1 MDVKYIYNIYMSD
14 FLRFIG
20 IGARAAQ
27 SKYDVDI
34 FNLKKKG
41 CENNGGKIIFSNNA
55 DTCEVTKS
63 DGSKKYIYP
72 VEIVFGEKKEKQSG
86 GRKRK
91 TKTKKNKTKKNK
103 TKKNKKSRRQK
114 LKF

>member
-1 MDVKYIYNIYMSD
+1 MSG

-27 SKYDVDI
+27 AKYDVDI

-41 CENNGGKIIFSNNA
+41 CEKNGGKIIFSNNA
-55 DTCEVTKS
+55 DTCEVTGA

-72 VEIVFGEKKEKQSG
+72 QEIIFGEKKGKQG
-86 GRKRK
+86 GSRKKK
-91 TKTKKNKTKKNK
+91 TKTKKIRTKRIKRS
-103 TKKNKKSRRQK
+103 KNKKSRKHK

>member
-1 MDVKYIYNIYMSD
+1 MSG

-27 SKYDVDI
+27 AKYDVDI
-34 FNLKKKG
+34 FKLKKKG
-41 CENNGGKIIFSNNA
+41 CEKNGGKIIFSNNA
-55 DTCEVTKS
+55 DTCEVTSS

-72 VEIVFGEKKEKQSG
+72 QEIVFGERKEKQDG
-86 GRKRK
+86 GRKKKSK
-91 TKTKKNKTKKNK
+91 TKRCKTKKIKS
-103 TKKNKKSRRQK
+103 NKKSRKRK